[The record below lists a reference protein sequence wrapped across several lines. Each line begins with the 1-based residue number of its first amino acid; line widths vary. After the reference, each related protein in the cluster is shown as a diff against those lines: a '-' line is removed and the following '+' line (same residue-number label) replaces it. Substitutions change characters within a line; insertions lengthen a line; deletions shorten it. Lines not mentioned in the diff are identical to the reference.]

1 MGKLAGKVAIVTG
14 ASKGIGAGIA
24 RALSDEGAAVVVN
37 YASSKAG
44 ADQVVDA
51 ILSNGGQAIAVQGD
65 VSNASDVQRIF
76 EETHERF
83 GAVDVLVN
91 NAGVYQFHPIE
102 AITEGDFH
110 RQFNVNVLGTI
121 LATQEAVKHFGPD
134 GGSVIN
140 VSSVASTK
148 GLAGSTVYAATK
160 SAVDALTGVLA
171 NELGG
176 RKIRVNVIA
185 PGMVVTEGA
194 ETSMDARRLAARGA
208 IRACQRRAAVAAA
221 GARGALDVRRARGA
235 FNGSADDRAGQR
247 VAGCFYFSGHGAQN
261 NIVVFPQGSLAAWP
275 SGDT

>member
-37 YASSKAG
+37 YASSKEG

-51 ILSNGGQAIAVQGD
+51 ILSNGGQAIAIQGD

-102 AITEGDFH
+102 AVTEGEFH
-110 RQFNVNVLGTI
+110 RQFNINVLGTI

-148 GLAGSTVYAATK
+148 GLPGSTVYAATR
-160 SAVDALTGVLA
+160 SAVDTITGVLA
-171 NELGG
+171 NELGS
-176 RKIRVNVIA
+176 RKIRVNAIA
-185 PGMVVTEGA
+185 PGMVITEGV
-194 ETSMDARRLAARGA
+194 E
-208 IRACQRRAAVAAA
+208 AA
-221 GARGALDVRRARGA
+221 GFAEGDLGQTAIAGTPLGRLGQVEDIAKVAVFLA
-235 FNGSADDRAGQR
+235 SDDAGWLTGER
-247 VAGCFYFSGHGAQN
+247 LVASGG
-261 NIVVFPQGSLAAWP
+261 FR
-275 SGDT
+275 